1 MRFVME
7 THYEQLKTS
16 IITNLPHDTQSINR
30 FMKRLDSKERKLM
43 IQFMENKGEEVNSKK
58 K

>member
-1 MRFVME
+1 ME